1 MMMLIV
7 IVMVTLAVAAVSAAL
22 RLERSARRYELSSE
36 PVEHV
41 LDHMI
46 GPNSEKLIVNFGGQ
60 MPISQMPGEARK
72 LIGVLM
78 SDLDNGLGSGVN
90 LYQPPIVE
98 LQTVSVGHRD
108 HLRKIEK
115 DIFALVRGQ
124 ANATAMARFK
134 IEGDRARGPFPR
146 PMSGRAMN

>member
-1 MMMLIV
+1 MMLIV

-46 GPNSEKLIVNFGGQ
+46 GPNSEKLIVNFDRQ

-115 DIFALVRGQ
+115 DIFALIRNQ
-124 ANATAMARFK
+124 ANAAPMARVE
-134 IEGDRARGPFPR
+134 IESDRAGSLFFR
-146 PMSGRAMN
+146 PMPGGALN